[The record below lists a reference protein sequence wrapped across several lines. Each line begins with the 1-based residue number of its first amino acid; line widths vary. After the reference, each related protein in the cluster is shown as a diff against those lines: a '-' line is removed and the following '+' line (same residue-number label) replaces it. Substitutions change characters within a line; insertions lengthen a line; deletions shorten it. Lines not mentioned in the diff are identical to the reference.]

1 MADGFISSP
10 DVCLA
15 GGTVFHTNFQL
26 KFLVIYRRNIHC
38 GSALSRMETL
48 TNMEKEMADTTD
60 CVSMRDQLL
69 DYFFVPTLR
78 VKWIILAM
86 TAWYRRVLWEAGA
99 VHLLQQAVIQGI

>member
-15 GGTVFHTNFQL
+15 GGTVFHTNFQV

-60 CVSMRDQLL
+60 CDQLL
-69 DYFFVPTLR
+69 DSLVVPTLR

-99 VHLLQQAVIQGI
+99 VHVLQQTVIQGI